1 MLVSFSQITLT
12 MRENRR
18 GASNLCWEGW
28 WWKRV
33 ERLPVERATST
44 TQKTP
49 SAASSSRS
57 RRGSSRTCITHT
69 WGRQWSFFYSNRNCC
84 QCLTYYTAQ
93 SPPWELFWTTKEWL
107 IIHMSFISR
116 LIESLYFICT
126 LKNAVG
132 SRSFVGGI
140 ASPTVPHTSHLSFIS
155 HTPYLVALE
164 SLHHVWKGYY
174 WGCSSRLTWSLPI
187 SDLKSWCYYNKRRKR
202 VHVIHWVCWS

>member
-1 MLVSFSQITLT
+1 MLVSFSQINFM
-12 MRENRR
+12 MRENRQ
-18 GASNLCWEGW
+18 GTSNLCWEGW

-33 ERLPVERATST
+33 ERLTVERATST

-107 IIHMSFISR
+107 VRHMSLISP

-126 LKNAVG
+126 LKDAVG
-132 SRSFVGGI
+132 SRVCTMCEKDTIGG
-140 ASPTVPHTSHLSFIS
+140 
-155 HTPYLVALE
+155 AL
-164 SLHHVWKGYY
+164 
-174 WGCSSRLTWSLPI
+174 
-187 SDLKSWCYYNKRRKR
+187 LKSWCYYGKRKQ